1 MPTPDYSAMTTLE
14 LANSIKTNLDRYLEL
29 EREYA
34 ALYNLPVPV
43 PVDAR
48 RKNVEDVSL
57 SVSEAREGIKL
68 AGPQGKSPATLAA
81 GNSTLPD
88 STHGVGRATV
98 AQSSPA
104 DVGGKAQAQ
113 YARETLSAVRT
124 VAQLNP
130 RLDPTSVELAEI
142 LSNINHQ

>member
-1 MPTPDYSAMTTLE
+1 VISFLLSIITLKI
-14 LANSIKTNLDRYLEL
+14 NSE
-29 EREYA
+29 
-34 ALYNLPVPV
+34 PC
-43 PVDAR
+43 
-48 RKNVEDVSL
+48 
-57 SVSEAREGIKL
+57 SEAREGIKL